1 MGEGDLKTDIITLTN
16 HILSFQKQHPEAT
29 GDLSVLLSSVA
40 TACKWITNVVRK
52 AELLHVLGQTGT
64 TNVQAENVQKLDILS
79 NEIMVNMLIG
89 SKKTAMLISEEVEEA
104 ISVPKEKSG
113 HYCVV
118 FDPLDGSSN
127 IDCGVS
133 VGTIFGIY
141 RLDVLTDKPLTE
153 QVLVPGS
160 KMVCGGYC
168 MYGSSSVLVMSFGGE
183 ANGYTL
189 DPNLGE
195 FLLTHPK
202 MKLGKK
208 KIYSLNEGYA
218 HSFHPA
224 VKGYLDTLK
233 FPPEGFQGK
242 FTPYSA
248 RYVGS
253 MLYECFPMAM
263 LVEACGGK
271 ASNGKQR
278 ILDLTPKSIHDR
290 SPIFL
295 GTAEE
300 VDAIEQWFKKHP

>member
-52 AELLHVLGQTGT
+52 AELLHVLGQTGA

-89 SKKTAMLISEEVEEA
+89 SKKTALLISEEVEEA

-160 KMVCGGYC
+160 KMVCGG
-168 MYGSSSVLVMSFGGE
+168 
-183 ANGYTL
+183 N
-189 DPNLGE
+189 
-195 FLLTHPK
+195 
-202 MKLGKK
+202 
-208 KIYSLNEGYA
+208 YS
-218 HSFHPA
+218 
-224 VKGYLDTLK
+224 
-233 FPPEGFQGK
+233 
-242 FTPYSA
+242 
-248 RYVGS
+248 
-253 MLYECFPMAM
+253 
-263 LVEACGGK
+263 
-271 ASNGKQR
+271 
-278 ILDLTPKSIHDR
+278 
-290 SPIFL
+290 
-295 GTAEE
+295 
-300 VDAIEQWFKKHP
+300 